1 MHSSGLLNGRMFF
14 ETYVAPMNSPIV
26 VDIGAQNINGSLK
39 DVCSDGADYVGVDF
53 VAGNGVDI
61 VLEDPYVLPFI
72 DGSVDVVVSSSCF
85 EHCEMFWILF
95 LEIARVLTPKGLFY
109 LNVPSN
115 GWYHRYPV
123 DCWRF
128 YPDSGLAL
136 AKWGIRNGYKIALLE
151 SYISGQD
158 NGGWNDFVCVM
169 LKDAAHI
176 TNYPSRILH
185 KFSDYRNGTMSG
197 QSEILNFKF
206 MSEDHER
213 FRQALEASSKQA

>member
-1 MHSSGLLNGRMFF
+1 MHTSGLINGRMFF
-14 ETYVAPMNSPIV
+14 ETYVASMDSATIV
-26 VDIGAQNINGSLK
+26 DVGAQNINGSLK
-39 DVCSDGADYVGVDF
+39 NVCPPSADYIGVDF

-61 VLEDPYVLPFI
+61 VLEDPYVLPF
-72 DGSVDVVVSSSCF
+72 DDSSVDVVVSSSCF
-85 EHCEMFWILF
+85 EHCEMFWLLF

-136 AKWGIRNGYKIALLE
+136 ANWGIRNGYNMALLE
-151 SYISGQD
+151 SYISNHD
-158 NGGWNDFVCVM
+158 DGGWNDFVCVM
-169 LKDAAHI
+169 LKDKGHASE
-176 TNYPSRILH
+176 YPSRILDRY
-185 KFSDYRNGTMSG
+185 SEYRNGIVSG
-197 QSEILNFKF
+197 RTEILNFKF

-213 FRQALEASSKQA
+213 LRQVTDASNNQA